1 MTKYNFKVH
10 ECNLI
15 SGVRLCSHGLGR
27 RLRTRRRVRR
37 RNLDRRL
44 VEDPGSRRRQ
54 PQCRRRSPPCF
65 PGRSCDCR
73 HPSRGFADAE
83 TSSSSAAAATSLP
96 VGDCLRSAAAAIG
109 VSQGPQRRSPLRRE
123 HDICLKKRRK
133 KILLTT

>member
-1 MTKYNFKVH
+1 MNVICF
-10 ECNLI
+10 
-15 SGVRLCSHGLGR
+15 SGVRLRSHGPGR
-27 RLRTRRRVRR
+27 RLRTRRRGRG
-37 RNLDRRL
+37 RNLVRRL

-54 PQCRRRSPPCF
+54 QPCRRRSPPCF

-83 TSSSSAAAATSLP
+83 TSSSSAAATTSLP

-123 HDICLKKRRK
+123 LILCLKKRRK
-133 KILLTT
+133 KNITDHLT